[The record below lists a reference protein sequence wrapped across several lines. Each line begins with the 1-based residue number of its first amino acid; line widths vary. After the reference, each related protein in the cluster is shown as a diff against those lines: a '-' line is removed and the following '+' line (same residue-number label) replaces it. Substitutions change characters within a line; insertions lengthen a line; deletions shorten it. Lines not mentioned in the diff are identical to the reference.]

1 MATLTPRS
9 YRPALAAA
17 LIFSTAAT
25 ASFVNTSPLIASS
38 RSSRNVD
45 NGYAGLKWTLGE
57 SFIPELVVGFR
68 HANVGS
74 NGETYGGD
82 ISFSFRVWGGLQP
95 GQIRLKYFNGADYL
109 QGEVGGGYDFK
120 NGFFV
125 GLGGKAP
132 FSSVGL
138 DYQFSGRVPLVPY
151 FMLDSIG
158 QYRKPAVNFRITC
171 PLPGQ
176 HYNPVTGL
184 CGGII

>member
-1 MATLTPRS
+1 MALLTPRT
-9 YRPALAAA
+9 YRSAFAAA

-120 NGFFV
+120 T
-125 GLGGKAP
+125 AS
-132 FSSVGL
+132 SSVSAAKPHFPASAWITNL
-138 DYQFSGRVPLVPY
+138 AARCRWYPISCWILSANTASRRSISESPVRYQ
-151 FMLDSIG
+151 
-158 QYRKPAVNFRITC
+158 ANIT
-171 PLPGQ
+171 
-176 HYNPVTGL
+176 
-184 CGGII
+184 IR